1 MASSDIR
8 IRILVDNKAGEGL
21 VEEHGFSAWVEVD
34 GHKILFDTG
43 QGKALAHNA
52 DMLECDLRQIDKLV
66 LSHGHYDHCGA
77 VPEVVRTAPAA
88 RIFCHSNCFL
98 PRYSIRS
105 GEEPKSIAMPF
116 PIGKALF
123 DVPDS
128 RVQWVTRPRM
138 IGSNV
143 GITGPIERL
152 HPLEDTGGPFFLDP
166 EGHFPDPIRDDMAMW
181 IATERGLVIIT
192 GCCHSGLLNTVEQ
205 IRNVSGVE
213 NIRGII
219 GGLHLA
225 NASRDR
231 LETTC
236 SVLRGWNPE
245 FVIPCHCTG
254 EVAQSFLRV
263 ALGARVTPG
272 YAGFELH
279 FNNRPESSRHIF
291 NTEYNHNSG
300 LTFTKDAP

>member
-1 MASSDIR
+1 MASTDIR

-21 VEEHGFSAWVEVD
+21 VEEHGFSAWIEVN
-34 GHKILFDTG
+34 GHRILFDTG
-43 QGKALAHNA
+43 QGGALAHNA
-52 DMLECDLRQIDKLV
+52 DMLGYDLRQIDKLV

-77 VPEVVRTAPAA
+77 VAEVVQTAPAA

-105 GEEPKSIAMPF
+105 GEEPRSIAMPF
-116 PIGKALF
+116 SIGKALF
-123 DVPDS
+123 DVPDN

-138 IGSNV
+138 IESNV
-143 GITGPIERL
+143 GISGPIARL
-152 HPLEDTGGPFFLDP
+152 HPMEDTGGPFFLDP
-166 EGHFPDPIRDDMAMW
+166 EGRHPDPIRDDMAMW
-181 IATERGLVIIT
+181 ITTDRGLVIIT
-192 GCCHSGLLNTVEQ
+192 GCCHAGLLNTVEH

-213 NIRGII
+213 KILGII

-225 NASRDR
+225 NASHDR

-236 SVLRGWNPE
+236 SALRGWNPE

-254 EVAQSFLRV
+254 EEAQLFLRV

-272 YAGFELH
+272 YAGFELNS
-279 FNNRPESSRHIF
+279 NNIPEAMRHVS
-291 NTEYNHNSG
+291 NAEYNHISG
-300 LTFTKDAP
+300 LTFTKDSK